1 MHLSVISAA
10 YNKLPVLFRT
20 RPRNSH
26 GKVRRLAFI
35 FTVLRPKR
43 TPAEIINFFAFPR
56 STVYRNA
63 KQEKRDKEPTIWT
76 LRLIEKMTITTS
88 RCVLWRLNLTCV
100 GLSLLELFAQFS
112 GTSLMPLM
120 LSGSLLIQALK
131 KLRFCIA

>member
-1 MHLSVISAA
+1 MHLSVISGA

-26 GKVRRLAFI
+26 GKVRRLAFRMRAKI
-35 FTVLRPKR
+35 SYFQKR

-120 LSGSLLIQALK
+120 LSGSLLI
-131 KLRFCIA
+131 